1 MQHVCAVSQD
11 PQAFPI
17 KLGRVARGY
26 STLESTSGKIGG
38 NKAIIHDS
46 GNTVQKRTTV
56 CESHDI
62 VPGHSAIDP
71 VDAVRAERVDSSE
84 SGVENS
90 VEPALAVHVS
100 VYVQVWS
107 TWCESTKQNTVH
119 TYIQEE

>member
-1 MQHVCAVSQD
+1 VH
-11 PQAFPI
+11 
-17 KLGRVARGY
+17 
-26 STLESTSGKIGG
+26 
-38 NKAIIHDS
+38 
-46 GNTVQKRTTV
+46 KRTTV

-90 VEPALAVHVS
+90 VEPALAVHVPA
-100 VYVQVWS
+100 YVQVWS
-107 TWCESTKQNTVH
+107 TWGESTKKNTVH